1 MKERTGIMR
10 QFVITTDSNCDMDP
24 VYLAEHEVGVIPH
37 YYTVEEEIYGDG
49 RELSVKEFY
58 DAMRAGKKAA
68 TMASNPEVIL
78 ERFEEYAKQNT
89 DILHISFSSA
99 LSSAYNNI
107 VNGADEIM
115 EKYPDEKI
123 IVIDTLS
130 ASLGEGIMI
139 RKAVEMKQ
147 AGCSLEE
154 TAAWVR
160 ENSPHLNIQ
169 FTVDDLNFLYRG
181 GRLSRSSA
189 ILGTVINIKP
199 ILYFD
204 REGRLVAL
212 DKVRG
217 RKKSLMTLVDN
228 MKDRLGEYKD
238 KQVFIG
244 IVHGD
249 CEMDA
254 RYVANMI
261 TERFGYT
268 DIEIRPIGPS
278 IGAHSGP
285 GAVGLIFLG
294 DVK

>member
-1 MKERTGIMR
+1 MR
-10 QFVITTDSNCDMDP
+10 EFVITTDSNCDMDMA
-24 VYLAEHEVGVIPH
+24 YLKEQGVGVIPH
-37 YYTVEEEIYGDG
+37 YYTVEDEMYGEDK
-49 RELSVKEFY
+49 ELTVKEFY

-68 TMASNPEVIL
+68 TMASNPAVIN
-78 ERFEEYAKQNT
+78 ERFEEYAAQGK

-99 LSSAYNNI
+99 LSSGYNNI
-107 VNGADEIM
+107 VNGASETM
-115 EKYPDEKI
+115 EEHPEMKI

-130 ASLGEGIMI
+130 GSLGEGIMI
-139 RKAVEMKQ
+139 RKAAEMKQ
-147 AGCSLEE
+147 EGKSIEE
-154 TAAWVR
+154 TASWIR

-181 GRLSRSSA
+181 GRLSKSSA

-204 REGRLVAL
+204 REGKLVAL

-217 RKKSLMTLVDN
+217 RKKSLMTLVNN
-228 MKDRLGEYKD
+228 MEARLGAYRN

-249 CEMDA
+249 CEEDA
-254 RYVANMI
+254 KYVADMVR
-261 TERFGYT
+261 ERFGYT
-268 DIEIRPIGPS
+268 DIVIRPIGPS

-294 DVK
+294 DEK

>member
-1 MKERTGIMR
+1 MR
-10 QFVITTDSNCDMDP
+10 EFVITTESNSDMDP
-24 VYLAEHEVGVIPH
+24 AYLAENEVGVIPH
-37 YYTVEEEIYGDG
+37 YYTVEEEVYGDG
-49 RELSVKEFY
+49 KELTNKEFY

-68 TMASNPEVIL
+68 TMASNPAVIL
-78 ERFEEYAKQNT
+78 EKFEEYAKQGK

-99 LSSAYNNI
+99 LSSGYNNI
-107 VNGADEIM
+107 VHGANEIM
-115 EKYPDEKI
+115 ENYPEMKI

-139 RKAVEMKQ
+139 RKAIEMKKE
-147 AGCSLEE
+147 GKSLEE
-154 TAAWVR
+154 TADWIN
-160 ENSPHLNIQ
+160 EHCPHLNIQ

-189 ILGTVINIKP
+189 IFGTVINIKP

-204 REGRLVAL
+204 KEGKLVAL

-217 RKKSLMTLVDN
+217 RKNALSTLVDN
-228 MKDRLGEYKD
+228 MEARLGEFRD
-238 KQVFIG
+238 NQVFIG

-249 CEMDA
+249 CEADA
-254 RYVANMI
+254 KYIANVI

-268 DIEIRPIGPS
+268 DIVIRPIGPS

-285 GAVGLIFLG
+285 GAVGIIFLG
-294 DVK
+294 NEK

>member
-1 MKERTGIMR
+1 MR
-10 QFVITTDSNCDMDP
+10 EFVITTDSNCDMDP
-24 VYLAEHEVGVIPH
+24 TYLAEHGVGVIPH
-37 YYTVEEEIYGDG
+37 YYTVEDEVYGDG
-49 RELSVKEFY
+49 RELDIKAFY
-58 DAMRAGKKAA
+58 DAMREGKKVA
-68 TMASNPEVIL
+68 TMASDPGVIR
-78 ERFEEYAKQNT
+78 ERFGEYARQDK

-99 LSSAYNNI
+99 LSGAYGNI
-107 VNGADEIM
+107 VNGAKEIM
-115 EKYPDEKI
+115 AKHDGMKI
-123 IVIDTLS
+123 VVIDTLS

-139 RKAVEMKQ
+139 RRAAQMKQ

-160 ENSPHLNIQ
+160 ENSPHLNIE

-199 ILYFD
+199 ILYFNG
-204 REGRLVAL
+204 EGKLVAL

-217 RKKSLMTLVDN
+217 RKNALMTLVDN
-228 MKDRLGEYKD
+228 MNERLGEYRD

-285 GAVGLIFLG
+285 EAVGLIFLG
-294 DVK
+294 DTK